1 MRVTV
6 ALEEAKVAQGL
17 LSDLEG
23 GWLDELKDVLA
34 LMQNIHGQ
42 IPDAGLRRVINDDIV
57 KRLSRISTSGSE
69 KTARL
74 SAIHSFHAPLSNDFI
89 NLSNVALEL
98 LMSSRNIHDNVMI
111 DLRNTTLDGVNEAIE
126 HIQNFDIAKAGADA
140 CVRAWLAFAEDSD
153 DTIHQLTMNFVGQES
168 LGIATVIASLELLDI
183 WFIVAAADKGDSD
196 IVNKITIERIESG
209 SVVAWFKNVPDEV
222 WNKIIELWRRIINPE
237 LTRIENAVAAA
248 DMLRIVGETAA
259 QINQMKESSA
269 LTPELAKVLLEK
281 LHSLPERGLPNE
293 TQVLVT
299 EVDGESLAN
308 FPLAQLP
315 PPGNDTGEAA
325 AAESDADGDG
335 SASDAV

>member
-6 ALEEAKVAQGL
+6 ALEEAKVAQSL

-23 GWLDELKDVLA
+23 DWLDDLKDVVA

-42 IPDAGLRRVINDDIV
+42 ISEARLKRIINDDIV
-57 KRLSRISTSGSE
+57 RRLSRISTSGSE

-74 SAIHSFHAPLSNDFI
+74 SAIHSFHDPLSKDFI

-98 LMSSRNIHDNVMI
+98 LMSSRNIYDNVRS
-111 DLRNTTLDGVNEAIE
+111 DLRNTTLDGVNEVIE
-126 HIQNFDIAKAGADA
+126 NIQHFNIAKAGADA

-153 DTIHQLTMNFVGQES
+153 DTIHQLTLKFVGQDS
-168 LGIATVIASLELLDI
+168 LSIATVIASLELLDI
-183 WFIVAAADKGDSD
+183 WFIVAATDKGDSD

-222 WNKIIELWRRIINPE
+222 WNKIIELWHRIINPE

-248 DMLRIVGETAA
+248 DMLRIVAETAA

-299 EVDGESLAN
+299 EVDGESLAK

-315 PPGNDTGEAA
+315 PPENGTGEAV
-325 AAESDADGDG
+325 EVETDGAVDG
-335 SASDAV
+335 SVSDTA